1 MSFRE
6 KLVKWPILGGLA
18 YCRWKDLGKTLEEMI
33 PKFFIAVL
41 PIIFSA
47 LFLRYASEPHLNFPH
62 AITQNFKNGELYL
75 FCTSML
81 ASIFYIALRDRGDD
95 KPGFPNQITH
105 LLFVVSTIG
114 LSSFIFGLQ
123 RSGISLD
130 SELTIDLSYWFLAA
144 TLVMVLL
151 ATTINNGL
159 NSPNP
164 IKFQKAQTDDF
175 FDKFKQHRGDSL

>member
-6 KLVKWPILGGLA
+6 YLVKWPIIGGLA
-18 YCRWKDLGKTLEEMI
+18 YCRWKDFGKTLEEII
-33 PKFFIAVL
+33 PKFFFAVL

-47 LFLRYASEPHLNFPH
+47 LFLRYASKPNLDFPQ
-62 AITQNFKNGELYL
+62 AITQNFQNGELYL

-81 ASIFYIALRDRGDD
+81 ASIFYIALRDRGSD

-105 LLFVVSTIG
+105 LLFVVGTIA
-114 LSSFIFGLQ
+114 LSSFIFGLE

-130 SELTIDLSYWFLAA
+130 SELTIDLSYWFLGA

-159 NSPNP
+159 NSSNP
-164 IKFQKAQTDDF
+164 IKFQKAQTNDF
-175 FDKFKQHRGDSL
+175 LDKFNQHRGD